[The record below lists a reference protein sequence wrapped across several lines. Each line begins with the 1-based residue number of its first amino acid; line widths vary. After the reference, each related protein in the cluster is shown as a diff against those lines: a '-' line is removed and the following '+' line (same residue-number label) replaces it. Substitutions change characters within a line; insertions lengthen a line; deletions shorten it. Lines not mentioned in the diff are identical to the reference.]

1 MSASETLRQVVSG
14 TRRAGVEDPK
24 RLLLL
29 QARETISRRVGRVES
44 SSGDTIQPPTVDP
57 NPLEHLAPY
66 VQAAALK
73 YTSVLPEFL
82 HHLQS
87 SNGTLPLAALPEM
100 LTWAVS
106 QNYDVRPVLGATG
119 TWLAGQNS
127 AWWQFSPEHET
138 PARLIAAYGNETPAN
153 RKKHFRRL
161 CVACLDAAHRH
172 LAQVWSVE
180 PADMRGALLQLAI
193 ESGPPYPEETV
204 SLALADRT
212 ASIRQITQLALAQ
225 DEHHRFAQLI
235 RQLAPTLIAE
245 NGEVKRS
252 DPMDERWEELAIQ
265 AQSTGPN
272 DVARAVI
279 SLCPPDLLGD
289 HLELLAKCSPAI
301 ASGIRRSASVF
312 RHPALL
318 KHFAQEAL
326 KKGGSFME
334 WEQLPVKDVEELI
347 RWAWDHLP
355 PAKRFGPL
363 VGVLEGSEIFSTE
376 FSRWAIVEVRKSMG
390 WHGPETA
397 FWNQNSVALAC
408 RISPE
413 AIPNALEMLNS
424 SQADPRHPLLK
435 SWFPLLTLRH
445 HLLSPFVLRP

>member
-1 MSASETLRQVVSG
+1 MNASETLRQVVSG
-14 TRRAGVEDPK
+14 SRRAGVEDPK

-29 QARETISRRVGRVES
+29 QARETISRRVGRVEIN
-44 SSGDTIQPPTVDP
+44 SGDPIRPPAAEP
-57 NPLEHLAPY
+57 NPLESIAPY

-82 HHLQS
+82 GLLQV

-100 LTWAVS
+100 LAWAVNK
-106 QNYDVRPVLGATG
+106 NYDLGPVLGPTG
-119 TWLAGQNS
+119 VWLASQNP

-138 PARLIAAYGNETPAN
+138 PERLIAAYGEETPLN
-153 RKKHFRRL
+153 RKKLFRRL
-161 CVACLDAAHRH
+161 CVANREAAHRH
-172 LAQVWSVE
+172 LADVWTVE
-180 PADMRGALLQLAI
+180 PAEIRGSLLQLAI
-193 ESGPPYPEETV
+193 EGGPPYPEETIN
-204 SLALADRT
+204 LALADRT
-212 ASIRQITQLALAQ
+212 ALIRQIMQLALAQ
-225 DEHHRFAQLI
+225 DEQHRFAQLV

-252 DPMDERWEELAIQ
+252 DPMDERWDELAIQ

-289 HLELLAKCSPAI
+289 PLELLTKCSPAI
-301 ASGIRRSASVF
+301 ASGIRRAASVF
-312 RHPALL
+312 RHSALL
-318 KHFAQEAL
+318 EHFAEEAL
-326 KKGGSFME
+326 RTGGSFME
-334 WEQLPVKDVEELI
+334 WEELPVKDVEELI
-347 RWAWDHLP
+347 RWSWNHLP

-363 VGVLEGSEIFSTE
+363 AGVLEGNEIFSLE
-376 FSRWAIVEVRKSMG
+376 FSRWAIIEVRKSMG

-408 RISPE
+408 RMNPE
-413 AIPNALEMLNS
+413 AIPIALEMLNN

-445 HLLSPFVLRP
+445 HLSSPFAPRP